1 MATPDTYSAVV
12 QDQLEAVDIVRDVY
26 EGTLAVRAKGQVYLP
41 KFEREQV
48 TDYGA
53 RVAQSVLYNAV
64 EKTVEGL
71 TGMVFRRDPVLGED
85 VPDVIAAHLE
95 NIDQTGRHV
104 AVFAADFFQGGMIDG
119 VSYLLVDFPEVEE
132 GRFRTRAEELRAGL
146 RPYWVQVPLR
156 DVRRIRWAVIDGM
169 MQVTH
174 FAYVVRTIEADGFEE
189 RLVTRVRQLTLEVD
203 GDARRVFLNVWR
215 QESLAKNETAAD
227 VVVGGS
233 WEREVE
239 DRALGID
246 LIPVSPFYGK
256 RRSFMVG
263 VPPLLDLAL
272 ENILHY
278 QVRSDRQNVLHIASV
293 PIPHLAGVDT
303 QGGSVTVGPYEAIIT
318 SEQGKAQYMEP
329 MGHALPESRAELQ
342 DIEQRMGSLG
352 LAMLQR
358 QSRAAETAAAKRMDK
373 AAGDSQLA
381 RAARNLQDC
390 LESALFFH
398 ARWLGLE
405 DGGSIEINRDY
416 DTSPLEANLVRALS
430 ELESRGQLT
439 LRTLLTALKTGEV
452 IPDSV
457 DVDAEMV
464 ALEVEGVET
473 LAGARR
479 LEREAGAV
487 A

>member
-1 MATPDTYSAVV
+1 MATPDTYSAVI
-12 QDQLEAVDIVRDVY
+12 QDQLEAVEIVRDVY
-26 EGTLAVRAKGQVYLP
+26 EGTLTVRAKGQAYLP
-41 KFEREQV
+41 KFEREQAE
-48 TDYGA
+48 DYGA
-53 RVAQSVLYNAV
+53 RVGQSVLYNAV

-85 VPDVIAAHLE
+85 VPPEIAQHTE
-95 NIDQTGRHV
+95 NIDQTGRHL
-104 AVFAADFFQGGMIDG
+104 AVFAADVFQQGIIDG
-119 VSYLLVDFPEVEE
+119 ISFVLVDYPEVEA
-132 GRFRTRAEELRAGL
+132 GRFRTRAEEARAGL
-146 RPYWVQVPLR
+146 RPYWVQIPLR

-169 MQVTH
+169 VQATH
-174 FAYVVRTIEADGFEE
+174 FAYVTRTIEAEGFVE
-189 RLVTRVRQLTLEVD
+189 RLVTRVRQLSLEVD
-203 GDARRVFLNVWR
+203 GDARRVYLDVWR
-215 QESLAKNETAAD
+215 QESATSAGAGLPDAYGT
-227 VVVGGS
+227 GGS
-233 WEREVE
+233 WEQEVE
-239 DRALGID
+239 GRHMGID
-246 LIPVSPFYGK
+246 LIPVSPFYSK
-256 RRSFMVG
+256 RRSYMVG

-303 QGGSVTVGPYEAIIT
+303 QGGSVVVGPYEAIVT
-318 SEQGKAQYMEP
+318 SENGKAQYMEP
-329 MGHALPESRAELQ
+329 RGHALGESRAELQ

-398 ARWLGLE
+398 ARWMGLD
-405 DGGSIEINRDY
+405 DGGSIEISRDY
-416 DTSPLEANLVRALS
+416 DTSPLDANLVRALS

-457 DVDAEMV
+457 DVDEEMN
-464 ALEVEGVET
+464 ALEVEGIET
-473 LAGARR
+473 LASARR
-479 LEREAGAV
+479 ANRGEE
-487 A
+487 